1 VPNAKGRVKLRAVR
15 AEVEILRDRW
25 GVPHIYAGNLHD
37 LFFAMGYAQ
46 AQDRLWQMEFNRR
59 LASGTLAEV
68 LGEGALEV
76 DRLIRR
82 IGFRRVA
89 EADWP
94 EAEVTEKAVLEAF
107 SAGVN
112 AYIERAAAGRV
123 RAAALPPALAAGGTM
138 SFGRYMA
145 WTLSGNWDVEIPARG
160 R

>member
-1 VPNAKGRVKLRAVR
+1 MPMGRTLRRTALGVLVAAGAYYLLQRPVPKAKGRVKLRAIR

-59 LASGTLAEV
+59 LASGALAEV
-68 LGEGALEV
+68 LGEGALEI
-76 DRLIRR
+76 DRLVRR

-94 EAEVTEKAVLEAF
+94 EAEATEKAVLEAF

-112 AYIERAAAGRV
+112 AYIERGR
-123 RAAALPPALAAGGTM
+123 LP
-138 SFGRYMA
+138 
-145 WTLSGNWDVEIPARG
+145 VE
-160 R
+160 